1 MSEQEPTLCEFQDC
15 KQPNPRIEI
24 DRIRRETN
32 FLKTKGDE
40 FHQDLFASIKEL
52 KTMPASLD
60 QVFVQAEI
68 EAALKERLR
77 ALQTRM
83 TVVCEKLRK
92 VEQNNHA
99 HLVMDLPTL
108 HDNLREAGKHF
119 NMWKWHA
126 AEHEVSAEKRWQGT
140 RRWHWVESSEA
151 KRVESKERAR
161 VAGRWPRLG
170 EVGAEGLVAGME
182 MDGLD

>member
-1 MSEQEPTLCEFQDC
+1 MYASSTEESRVSSFTANHTITMSEQELTLCEFQDC

-40 FHQDLFASIKEL
+40 SHQDLFASIKEL
-52 KTMPASLD
+52 KAMPASLD

-83 TVVCEKLRK
+83 TVV
-92 VEQNNHA
+92 
-99 HLVMDLPTL
+99 
-108 HDNLREAGKHF
+108 
-119 NMWKWHA
+119 W
-126 AEHEVSAEKRWQGT
+126 
-140 RRWHWVESSEA
+140 
-151 KRVESKERAR
+151 
-161 VAGRWPRLG
+161 
-170 EVGAEGLVAGME
+170 
-182 MDGLD
+182 

>member
-1 MSEQEPTLCEFQDC
+1 
-15 KQPNPRIEI
+15 
-24 DRIRRETN
+24 
-32 FLKTKGDE
+32 
-40 FHQDLFASIKEL
+40 
-52 KTMPASLD
+52 
-60 QVFVQAEI
+60 
-68 EAALKERLR
+68 
-77 ALQTRM
+77 
-83 TVVCEKLRK
+83 
-92 VEQNNHA
+92 
-99 HLVMDLPTL
+99 MDLPTL

-140 RRWHWVESSEA
+140 RRWHWAESSEA
-151 KRVESKERAR
+151 KRVESKERAW